1 MNTKS
6 WLALSVKEQCKLL
19 SQRGYLVATNG
30 VIFKC
35 VSL

>member
-1 MNTKS
+1 MPTKT
-6 WLALSVKEQCKLL
+6 WLTLSLQEQCKLL
-19 SQRGYLVATNG
+19 SQRGYLVTTNG